1 MDIGEEDV
9 EGEVPGGLILGLE
22 TFHIL
27 DLEVVVIMEEGKE
40 EEQYSIGRKG
50 IINLQGMELEL
61 RLGKKF
67 LMRDQ
72 LFLEV

>member
-1 MDIGEEDV
+1 MAIGEEDM

-22 TFHIL
+22 TFQIL
-27 DLEVVVIMEEGKE
+27 DLEVVVIMEEGEE
-40 EEQYSIGRKG
+40 EEQYSLGRKG
-50 IINLQGMELEL
+50 IISLQGKELEL